1 MMNELNLYPR
11 LARPPLATEPSTN
24 YRVEATTLNRNTAKP
39 RNRHER
45 RALEALERRRR

>member
-11 LARPPLATEPSTN
+11 LAMPPLATEPSTN
-24 YRVEATTLNRNTAKP
+24 YTTLNRNTAKP